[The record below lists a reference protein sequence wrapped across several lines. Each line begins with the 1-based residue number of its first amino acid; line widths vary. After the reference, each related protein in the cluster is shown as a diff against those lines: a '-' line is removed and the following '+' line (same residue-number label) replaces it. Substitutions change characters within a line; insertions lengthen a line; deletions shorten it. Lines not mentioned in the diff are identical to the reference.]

1 MPIFLNNNHPFF
13 SFSLFTMIFCLPLLA
28 GCGGAGKGQLNA
40 KSTTSAPATSGN
52 ARAHFVVQ
60 WPQSRAHYK
69 PAVIPAGTNRF
80 VIYVSGANISDTGT
94 VAYVADQPVSGT
106 STSIDIPV
114 PSGSKRLFAVEARQV
129 AQTKFATPAPVAL
142 NDAVLSEGTL
152 LASGNDGTAHDIA
165 PGQSITATVVLSQ
178 AGVPGS
184 GTTTVAA
191 TINQVLAA
199 YFPTVLALQVIRD
212 QKGNPITNLNAGNFD
227 VAENG
232 TRCVITDVRTVQQA
246 SSNLSVALVL
256 DRSGSMAGQK
266 NADLEAAAS
275 QFVTLLQP
283 MDLGEVINF
292 SDTVEVTQ
300 AFTSDR
306 TLLTQAI
313 QGQFSRFDDSTS
325 LYDGIYQG
333 VGDTAKQSGREA
345 VIALTDGQENT
356 SSHTLNDVLQAAKQN
371 SVPIFTIG
379 LGSDADGVTLGDIA
393 AQTGGIYTFAPASSD
408 LAAIYQGISSQL
420 NGQIQLSFISPD
432 PTKSGTA
439 RHVVVNIHYGSLTAQ
454 STYDYTM

>member
-1 MPIFLNNNHPFF
+1 MNKLPSFFVAILVASFLA
-13 SFSLFTMIFCLPLLA
+13 LMA

-80 VIYVSGANISDTGT
+80 VIYVSGANISDAGT

-184 GTTTVAA
+184 GTTTVAT

-227 VAENG
+227 VTENG
-232 TRCVITDVRTVQQA
+232 TPCVITDVRTVQQA

-256 DRSGSMAGQK
+256 DRSGSMAGDK
-266 NADLEAAAS
+266 NTALEASAS
-275 QFVTLLQP
+275 QFIALLQP
-283 MDLGEVINF
+283 SDLSEIINF
-292 SDTVEVTQ
+292 SDTAEVTQ
-300 AFTSDR
+300 AFTSDK

-313 QGQFSRFDDSTS
+313 QGQFSRFDGSTS

-379 LGSDADGVTLGDIA
+379 LGSDADGVTLGNIA
-393 AQTGGIYTFAPASSD
+393 AQTGGIYTFAPAASD
-408 LAAIYQGISSQL
+408 LAVIYQGISSQL